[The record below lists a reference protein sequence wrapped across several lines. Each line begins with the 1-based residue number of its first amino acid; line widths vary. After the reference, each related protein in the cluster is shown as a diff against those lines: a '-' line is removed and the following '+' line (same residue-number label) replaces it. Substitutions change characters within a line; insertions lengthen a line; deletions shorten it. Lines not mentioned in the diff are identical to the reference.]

1 MCGTRSRQVNH
12 GKVALFIQ
20 LNTTLSG
27 LKEDI
32 KQLKREK
39 GIDSNDIDWK
49 ESIEN
54 DIVNSDN
61 CMDQYDHKVKL
72 LTNIVIRQD
81 ERIRVLE
88 NRLTAAYAREIKPNL
103 KISGIEEKRNET
115 RVELF
120 ELLTKFFK
128 ETMQIES
135 TIEINDAYCVGQGV
149 ARSIMVKLRYV
160 SDKAVVFGNAKIL
173 KGKQNEKKQGYFVQD
188 DQTDEQK
195 EHCSFYRDLVNK
207 NKERDDENK
216 LTIKMQKG
224 KIMVNN
230 NVVKEAFIPPDVTDI
245 LRLNNEEAETAC
257 AYKLIKG
264 PQHVEKGSEYFSY
277 IFKAKNV
284 KETRIT
290 YNKIKT
296 KFADATHVSCT
307 YRLENPTGPYRQ
319 QAIDDGDAGVGRS
332 ILKILKKNELEH
344 IGVFVVRFYGKVHL
358 GKRRFEIAEQLTEGA
373 CKSYNNKLVQDRP
386 KSKRQISQTSIS
398 SVLSAVSIVEDSQ
411 AEDSQDEH

>member
-1 MCGTRSRQVNH
+1 MEKIDPNELTPEKWWQV
-12 GKVALFIQ
+12 FIQ

-149 ARSIMVKLRYV
+149 ARSIMVKLRY
-160 SDKAVVFGNAKIL
+160 
-173 KGKQNEKKQGYFVQD
+173 
-188 DQTDEQK
+188 
-195 EHCSFYRDLVNK
+195 
-207 NKERDDENK
+207 
-216 LTIKMQKG
+216 
-224 KIMVNN
+224 
-230 NVVKEAFIPPDVTDI
+230 
-245 LRLNNEEAETAC
+245 
-257 AYKLIKG
+257 
-264 PQHVEKGSEYFSY
+264 
-277 IFKAKNV
+277 
-284 KETRIT
+284 
-290 YNKIKT
+290 
-296 KFADATHVSCT
+296 
-307 YRLENPTGPYRQ
+307 
-319 QAIDDGDAGVGRS
+319 
-332 ILKILKKNELEH
+332 
-344 IGVFVVRFYGKVHL
+344 
-358 GKRRFEIAEQLTEGA
+358 
-373 CKSYNNKLVQDRP
+373 SYN
-386 KSKRQISQTSIS
+386 
-398 SVLSAVSIVEDSQ
+398 
-411 AEDSQDEH
+411 